1 MRVLLMATERA
12 IHIMPTL
19 NFFQRFLNYSHCTKS
34 IQQCWVAFHTQLKRF
49 MNWVDRRPN
58 LFWFLNFLCTLFDP
72 VQPHQFPLTKPR
84 KFWKVAL
91 LWFIWLLVAPQR
103 DGKILDFYHDYLH
116 GGLNF
121 FRVFLWY
128 HWFSLISLLPW
139 KNKEENESRSFFFFF
154 RSCL

>member
-1 MRVLLMATERA
+1 MKDTTVYHVGVVDGNGTC
-12 IHIMPTL
+12 
-19 NFFQRFLNYSHCTKS
+19 YSHNAHAQLLSEISKLFSLHKVHSVMLGS
-34 IQQCWVAFHTQLKRF
+34 ISYTIKTVLRTELIEDPIYFDFWTFYALYLTQCSLI
-49 MNWVDRRPN
+49 N
-58 LFWFLNFLCTLFDP
+58 
-72 VQPHQFPLTKPR
+72 FPLTKPR

-139 KNKEENESRSFFFFF
+139 KN
-154 RSCL
+154 